1 MDSAPKVSA
10 GTPRTPSSAAT
21 PSGTPEVPPEEEAG
35 PEFGRAP
42 VRGILLGVLGVVL
55 LLVGFAW
62 FARHWLWLEIRS
74 QAEARGI
81 QLDGCELEIGW
92 QRVTLRQCQFA
103 SSREGTGQGMRW
115 PFGSARVSGRIDEV
129 EVGLSS
135 LQPERVR
142 VRGAEVSVR
151 GEVPWQELLRSIP
164 ASDTAALELP

>member
-1 MDSAPKVSA
+1 MDPGPKSSVGMPSTPDAAPA
-10 GTPRTPSSAAT
+10 M
-21 PSGTPEVPPEEEAG
+21 PPEEEVG
-35 PEFGRAP
+35 PEMGRG
-42 VRGILLGVLGVVL
+42 RGRGLLLGLLGGAL
-55 LLVGFAW
+55 LLVGGAW

-115 PFGSARVSGRIDEV
+115 PFGSARVSGKIDEV
-129 EVGLSS
+129 GVGLSS

-142 VRGAEVSVR
+142 VRGAEVS
-151 GEVPWQELLRSIP
+151 
-164 ASDTAALELP
+164 